1 LSKMNIKERI
11 RRIYENNQ
19 MRESSLTL
27 KNPDLRFHEFSHLFS
42 SCKENID
49 PLLIFLIVIV
59 SLIIVLISIKLRI
72 FHIWNDALR
81 SSLFLRI
88 SIYPLLISTSIL
100 ILGVVFRTI
109 LWVRYKP
116 ITLDQRENID
126 WPFVSVIMPA
136 FNEEEMIRISIDSIF
151 DSDYR
156 PEKLEVICINDGSTD
171 STYAAMAK
179 AKHIYG
185 DSLKVINFYKNAG
198 KRRALYSGIKKS
210 KGEIII
216 TVDCDSR
223 IERSSIKN
231 IVLPLLKNKNI
242 GAVAGSVE
250 AMNKKENLLTRMLS
264 IHYSISFNFGR
275 AYQSAYG
282 TVFCCPG
289 ALSAYRKDVL
299 MRFLSKWVNQ
309 TFLNTPCTYGEDRSL
324 TTYILKAGFMTRFQ
338 SNAHVYTE
346 VPSKLDQLIKMY
358 IRWMRS
364 SIRESI
370 HFAKFM
376 FTEYREKNRFLPI
389 VDFFLVNALHPLHF
403 LSFGI
408 IWYSFFVH
416 PLLILRYLAL
426 LVIIS
431 FVLSLYYLRTS
442 KSLIFLYRIP
452 YGVITAFC
460 LWWIVLYAAFSMKSQ
475 SWLTR

>member
-1 LSKMNIKERI
+1 MKREGHI
-11 RRIYENNQ
+11 RRIHENNQ
-19 MRESSLTL
+19 MRESSLTI
-27 KNPDLRFHEFSHLFS
+27 KNSDFKFHKFSDLFS
-42 SCKENID
+42 SCKKNVD
-49 PLLIFLIVIV
+49 PLLIFLIITVSMIVI
-59 SLIIVLISIKLRI
+59 LISIELRI
-72 FHIWNDALR
+72 FQIWNDALR

-88 SIYPLLISTSIL
+88 SIYPLLISTSII
-100 ILGVVFRTI
+100 ILGIVFRTI
-109 LWVRYKP
+109 LWVRYEP
-116 ITLDQRENID
+116 ITLDQREKID
-126 WPFVSVIMPA
+126 WPFVSIIMPA

-151 DSDYR
+151 ASDYR
-156 PEKLEVICINDGSTD
+156 PDKLEVICINDGSTD
-171 STYAAMAK
+171 LTYAAIAK

-185 DSLKVINFYKNAG
+185 DSLRIINFYKNAG

-216 TVDCDSR
+216 TVDTDSR
-223 IERSSIKN
+223 IERSAIKS
-231 IVLPLLKNKNI
+231 IVLPLIKNKSI
-242 GAVAGSVE
+242 GAVAGRVE

-275 AYQSAYG
+275 AYQSVYG

-289 ALSAYRKDVL
+289 ALTAYRKDVL
-299 MRFLSKWVNQ
+299 MQFLSKWVNQ

-338 SNAHVYTE
+338 SNACVYTA
-346 VPSKLDQLIKMY
+346 VPSKFGQLIKMY
-358 IRWMRS
+358 IRWTRS

-376 FTEYREKNRFLPI
+376 FTEYRKKNRFLPV

-408 IWYSFFVH
+408 IWYSFFVN

-431 FVLSLYYLRTS
+431 FVLSLYYLRTN

-452 YGVITAFC
+452 YGIITAFC
-460 LWWIVLYAAFSMKSQ
+460 LWWIVLYAAFSLKSQ